1 MLGRITKLILVFASV
16 LAIAGPPVRAQETRR
31 QQRREAIAA
40 ARAQR
45 REQAREK
52 AAGAAQKQHPADAP
66 KPGAAP
72 AEAVGAHP
80 AAPNAAQRPGGDG
93 RALAGLPPK
102 WTEKLQDMSP
112 GEQDRFMHNNERFKS
127 LPPKQQAQIR
137 QRLQQWN
144 RLSPDEREVMRDREQ
159 AWERMSP
166 EQRQYVRNELLP
178 RWQQM
183 PPERRQLL
191 MGRLHT
197 LRGMPEADREAQL
210 NDPKFMQGL
219 SPQEQQT
226 LRDLDHLRNPPTAQ

>member
-1 MLGRITKLILVFASV
+1 MFGRITKLILVLASV
-16 LAIAGPPVRAQETRR
+16 LAIAGAPVRAQETRR

-52 AAGAAQKQHPADAP
+52 AAAAAQKEHQDAN
-66 KPGAAP
+66 KPGTAP
-72 AEAVGAHP
+72 AEGANAHP
-80 AAPNAAQRPGGDG
+80 AEASAAQRPGGDG

-112 GEQDRFMHNNERFKS
+112 GEQERFMRNNERFKS

-137 QRLQQWN
+137 QRMQLWN

-159 AWERMSP
+159 AWERMTP
-166 EQRQYVRNELLP
+166 DQRQYVRNELLP

-197 LRGMPEADREAQL
+197 LRGMSGADREAQL

-226 LRDLDHLRNPPTAQ
+226 LRDLDHLRNPPATP

>member
-40 ARAQR
+40 A
-45 REQAREK
+45 
-52 AAGAAQKQHPADAP
+52 
-66 KPGAAP
+66 P

-80 AAPNAAQRPGGDG
+80 AAPNATQRPGGDG

-144 RLSPDEREVMRDREQ
+144 RLLPDEREVMRDREQ

-166 EQRQYVRNELLP
+166 EQRQYVRNE
-178 RWQQM
+178 
-183 PPERRQLL
+183 
-191 MGRLHT
+191 
-197 LRGMPEADREAQL
+197 
-210 NDPKFMQGL
+210 
-219 SPQEQQT
+219 
-226 LRDLDHLRNPPTAQ
+226 